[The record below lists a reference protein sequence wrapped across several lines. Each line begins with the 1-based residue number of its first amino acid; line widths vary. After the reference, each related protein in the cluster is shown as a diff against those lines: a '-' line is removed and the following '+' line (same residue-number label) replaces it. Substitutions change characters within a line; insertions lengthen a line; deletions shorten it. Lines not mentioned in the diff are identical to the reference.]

1 MTFELTSMKKTLV
14 LTFVLLL
21 TIASTSFAQKFG
33 YLNSVALISELAEV
47 RQADS
52 DLKAFQTQLTKRGQ
66 EMVQEL
72 QAKATDLERKKEQGT
87 ISPKD
92 YQTQATKLQEEEA
105 AIGAYEKQVYD
116 DLAKKREELYK
127 PILER
132 VNAAMQAVA
141 KENGYLLVFDTSTNV
156 LLYADE
162 ALDVTNLVKAKL
174 GLPVSAGG
182 N

>member
-1 MTFELTSMKKTLV
+1 MKKTFV
-14 LTFVLLL
+14 LTLGMVFTLAF
-21 TIASTSFAQKFG
+21 TGFAQKFG
-33 YLNSVALISELAEV
+33 YLNSVALLSELAEV
-47 RQADS
+47 KQADS

-66 EMVQEL
+66 EMVQDL
-72 QAKATDLERKKEQGT
+72 QAQAAELDRKKELGT

-92 YQTQATKLQEEEA
+92 YQTQAEKLQADEA
-105 AIGAYEKQVYD
+105 KIGEYEQEVYEK
-116 DLAKKREELYK
+116 LAKKREELYK

-132 VNAAMQAVA
+132 VNTAMQDVA
-141 KENGYLLVFDTSTNV
+141 KENGYLLVFDTSTQV

-174 GLPVSAGG
+174 GLSVTTPGGG

>member
-1 MTFELTSMKKTLV
+1 M
-14 LTFVLLL
+14 
-21 TIASTSFAQKFG
+21 
-33 YLNSVALISELAEV
+33 
-47 RQADS
+47 
-52 DLKAFQTQLTKRGQ
+52 
-66 EMVQEL
+66 
-72 QAKATDLERKKEQGT
+72 
-87 ISPKD
+87 
-92 YQTQATKLQEEEA
+92 
-105 AIGAYEKQVYD
+105 
-116 DLAKKREELYK
+116 AKKREELYK